1 MQLVSPALV
10 GVTRTLIGSQGGNPW
25 MINNDGTLNPDGVLA
40 LLWNNVEV
48 RTSVTPPIKFPI
60 GPTGTPTDPSTE
72 ALIKS
77 LKPTVI
83 LSGPAGEITI
93 APYGTVVAESWWPA
107 ILVGAAG
114 LGIIGWLIF
123 GQRGR

>member
-1 MQLVSPALV
+1 MQLINPSLV
-10 GVTRTLIGSQGGNPW
+10 GVTRTLISSQGGNPW

-40 LLWNNVEV
+40 LFWNNVEI

-60 GPTGTPTDPSTE
+60 GPTGTPSSPS
-72 ALIKS
+72 ADLLVKS

-83 LSGPAGEITI
+83 LSGPAGQITV

-107 ILVGAAG
+107 IIAGGLGLALVG
-114 LGIIGWLIF
+114 WLVF
-123 GQRGR
+123 GQRR